1 MGTHLRPSG
10 DAVELSGP
18 GPDPTGPELRV
29 LLWMATANRVSGGHI
44 VQLEE
49 TATAL
54 RRYGI
59 IATTAFDAEPDL
71 SGLDL
76 VHGFDMRPETV
87 HRCHDRGLPVAVSPI
102 YWDLRYGPEGL
113 SGLTLRSFLGR
124 VRRAG
129 TFAAAAMNSQSRLAE
144 LSMTAVRMARA
155 KLALFEAA
163 DLLLPNSE
171 GEAES
176 IRRDLGV
183 STPMAVVPNAVNPE
197 RFDQAGLP
205 FHERNTVL
213 YVGRI
218 DPHKN
223 QLGLI
228 KAMRGT
234 DKRLVLVGYD
244 HPDHPDYVRA
254 CRKAGKGWVEFAGG
268 HPPEELPPF
277 FASARVHVVPSWFE
291 TTGLVSLEAALSG
304 CSLVS
309 TDRGHAR
316 AYLGDGALYCDPADG
331 GSIRAAVDA
340 AWDREPGPELRDRVL
355 DQFTWDHTARATAT
369 AYRCLLAG
377 RPGANDGKANR

>member
-18 GPDPTGPELRV
+18 GPDLTGPELRV

-176 IRRDLGV
+176 IRRDLDV
-183 STPMAVVPNAVNPE
+183 STPMTAVPNAVNPE
-197 RFDQAGLP
+197 RFDQPGLP
-205 FHERNTVL
+205 FAERDTVL

-228 KAMRGT
+228 RAMRGSGKT
-234 DKRLVLVGYD
+234 AWHRPAREIAPGMPQTTLVASSWAIAV
-244 HPDHPDYVRA
+244 
-254 CRKAGKGWVEFAGG
+254 
-268 HPPEELPPF
+268 PP
-277 FASARVHVVPSWFE
+277 ASMNAWNSSWRD
-291 TTGLVSLEAALSG
+291 L
-304 CSLVS
+304 
-309 TDRGHAR
+309 RAR
-316 AYLGDGALYCDPADG
+316 AAAIA
-331 GSIRAAVDA
+331 GS
-340 AWDREPGPELRDRVL
+340 LR
-355 DQFTWDHTARATAT
+355 
-369 AYRCLLAG
+369 
-377 RPGANDGKANR
+377 

>member
-10 DAVELSGP
+10 DTVEPGGP
-18 GPDPTGPELRV
+18 DADPTGPELRV

-49 TATAL
+49 TARAL

-59 IATTAFDAEPDL
+59 IATTAFDTDPDL
-71 SGLDL
+71 TGLDL
-76 VHGFDMRPETV
+76 VHGFDLEPRTV
-87 HRCHDRGLPVAVSPI
+87 HRCHDRGLPVALSPI
-102 YWDLRYGPEGL
+102 YWDIRYGPEGL

-129 TFAAAAMNSQSRLAE
+129 IYASAAMTSASRLAQ
-144 LSMTAVRMARA
+144 LSMASVPLARA
-155 KLALFEAA
+155 KLAVFEAA

-183 STPMAVVPNAVNPE
+183 STPMVVVPNAVNPD
-197 RFDQAGLP
+197 RFNQAGLP
-205 FHERNTVL
+205 FHDRDTVL

-268 HPPEELPPF
+268 HPPDELPPF
-277 FASARVHVVPSWFE
+277 FASARVHAVPSWFE

-331 GSIRAAVDA
+331 ASIRRAVDT
-340 AWDREPGPELRDRVL
+340 AWDREPGPERRRHVL
-355 DQFTWDHTARATAT
+355 DHFTWDHTARATAS
-369 AYRCLLAG
+369 AYRRLLAG
-377 RPGANDGKANR
+377 RHGAPDPVAEG